1 MWKILEKNQGHLTIL
16 PNSIICSLSQL
27 CTTTTTTKEHFQML
41 PQSLETEKLPV
52 SNMLSKKVFLRFD
65 CLEFE

>member
-1 MWKILEKNQGHLTIL
+1 MQSISIMQGKKK
-16 PNSIICSLSQL
+16 
-27 CTTTTTTKEHFQML
+27 KELFQML

-65 CLEFE
+65 YLEFESIHRTTAFQGK

>member
-1 MWKILEKNQGHLTIL
+1 
-16 PNSIICSLSQL
+16 
-27 CTTTTTTKEHFQML
+27 ML

-65 CLEFE
+65 CWSLNKSAEEQRFKETNCHTLPVLSKKHTYRTNLKAYS